1 MTFAPDYLEE
11 LTNIDLSRREREI
24 RDLPAAT
31 RLRFADHA
39 LSVGRADVAREFLTE
54 PEAYRIVAEA
64 GNEMEKAA

>member
-1 MTFAPDYLEE
+1 MSPLDIHE
-11 LTNIDLSRREREI
+11 LSTIEASRIERETWE
-24 RDLPAAT
+24 LPAAV
-31 RLRFADHA
+31 RARFADHA